1 MTWGLSCL
9 VLALRRRYFLIGNL
23 RLMASAI
30 YSDEGFPRT
39 YIRDIS
45 EKVVIGLAIIANP
58 MCKFFK
64 QPTDPIEA
72 EEPDLAH

>member
-1 MTWGLSCL
+1 
-9 VLALRRRYFLIGNL
+9 
-23 RLMASAI
+23 MASAI